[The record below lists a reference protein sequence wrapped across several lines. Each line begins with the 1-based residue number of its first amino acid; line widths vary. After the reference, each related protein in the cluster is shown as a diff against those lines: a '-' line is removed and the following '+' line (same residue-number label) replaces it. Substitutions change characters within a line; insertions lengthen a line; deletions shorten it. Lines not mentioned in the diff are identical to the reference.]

1 MENYIDISII
11 IPHRNSKGSLNK
23 LLSTIKPHRNIEII
37 IIDNSEKNKLEYKD
51 LIYTEGVKIDYSP
64 IILGAGGARNKGI
77 ELAKGKWML
86 FADADDYFTTNALEI
101 LQKFIKSDNDIIYF
115 KTDSIYINTDKKA
128 NRHQFYNQL
137 IDDYIRNRDEQKIK
151 FLWTSPCNKLIRHE
165 IIKKYSIRFHT
176 TKACND
182 AYFSIVSGYYC
193 NKMEVSNE
201 IIYVITSSNTSIT
214 SKKDFKTLECRYKET
229 ILCNE
234 FLKKKNLK
242 SYCIPMIGFL
252 FKAIQKNPLSILN
265 LLYFA
270 YKHDINPFINCMKKN
285 RQ

>member
-137 IDDYIRNRDEQKIK
+137 SVCVLRNHSR
-151 FLWTSPCNKLIRHE
+151 S
-165 IIKKYSIRFHT
+165 
-176 TKACND
+176 
-182 AYFSIVSGYYC
+182 
-193 NKMEVSNE
+193 
-201 IIYVITSSNTSIT
+201 
-214 SKKDFKTLECRYKET
+214 
-229 ILCNE
+229 
-234 FLKKKNLK
+234 
-242 SYCIPMIGFL
+242 
-252 FKAIQKNPLSILN
+252 
-265 LLYFA
+265 
-270 YKHDINPFINCMKKN
+270 
-285 RQ
+285 